1 MKIFP
6 IITIVVVVMGM
17 MVKRERGLFMN
28 RQQRRA
34 AERKEQKA
42 KVKTYNLT
50 EAQLKAYVRQA
61 AEKELKN
68 NNEEVMNE
76 SINTAMILLL
86 TLPLEVLMDHYWP
99 KSYRKRI
106 PEFTKYVLE
115 YYERWQN
122 GELDMD
128 KLKEDLWEYGGVRL
142 EAEE

>member
-1 MKIFP
+1 
-6 IITIVVVVMGM
+6 
-17 MVKRERGLFMN
+17 MN

-34 AERKEQKA
+34 SERKEQKA

-50 EAQLKAYVRQA
+50 EAQLQAYVRQA
-61 AEKELKN
+61 IEKELKN
-68 NNEEVMNE
+68 NHEEVMNE

-122 GELDMD
+122 GELDMN